1 VSGSVDT
8 ARAVTTLA
16 ARRRLIALALAALAA
31 LLALSACGGGEDGGP
46 SRVEGDGHSFEY
58 PEGWSQLEAEFVA
71 EAPNNT
77 ASVSVGPEET
87 GVNLVTVGSFEV
99 PVEVNAD
106 NLEAYREDITAG
118 VEQLFTQADGSI
130 EEGPIPITV
139 GGLSGYRFE
148 GTSTTPIEDA
158 GEVHTRSIQ
167 VYDGTRGFFINCQY
181 QPDAQEEVLA
191 GCQEVLDSFE
201 VAE

>member
-1 VSGSVDT
+1 MT
-8 ARAVTTLA
+8 
-16 ARRRLIALALAALAA
+16 ARRRTALGLAALAS
-31 LLALSACGGGEDGGP
+31 LLVLAACGGGGDSGPRSVEEDT
-46 SRVEGDGHSFEY
+46 HSFEY
-58 PEGWSQLEAEFVA
+58 PEGWSELEAEFVA

-87 GVNLVTVGSFEV
+87 GVNLVTVGTFEV

-106 NLEAYREDITAG
+106 NLEDYRDDITAG
-118 VEQLFTQADGSI
+118 VEQLFAQAEGSI

-148 GTSTTPIEDA
+148 GTSTTPIEGS

-181 QPDAQEEVLA
+181 QPDSQEEILA
-191 GCQEVLDSFE
+191 GCQQVVDTFS
-201 VAE
+201 VAD

>member
-1 VSGSVDT
+1 MAG
-8 ARAVTTLA
+8 
-16 ARRRLIALALAALAA
+16 RRLIALGLAALAT
-31 LLALSACGGGEDGGP
+31 LLSVAACGGGGDSGPNSVEEDT
-46 SRVEGDGHSFEY
+46 HSFEY
-58 PEGWSQLEAEFVA
+58 PEGWSELEAEFVA

-77 ASVSVGPEET
+77 TSISVGPEET

-106 NLEAYREDITAG
+106 NIEDYRDDITAG

-148 GTSTTPIEDA
+148 GTSTTPIEGA

-167 VYDGTRGFFINCQY
+167 VYNGTTGFFINCQY
-181 QPDAQEEVLA
+181 APDAQEEILA
-191 GCQEVLDSFE
+191 GCQQVVDSFS
-201 VAE
+201 VAD

>member
-1 VSGSVDT
+1 VAG
-8 ARAVTTLA
+8 
-16 ARRRLIALALAALAA
+16 RRLLALGLAALVA
-31 LLALSACGGGEDGGP
+31 LLALSACGGGDSGP
-46 SRVEGDGHSFEY
+46 NRVEEDSHSFEY
-58 PEGWSQLEAEFVA
+58 PEGWSELEAEFVA

-99 PVEVNAD
+99 PVEVNAENIED
-106 NLEAYREDITAG
+106 YREDITAG
-118 VEQLFTQADGSI
+118 VEQLFTQAEGSI

-148 GTSTTPIEDA
+148 GTSTTPIEGG

-167 VYDGTRGFFINCQY
+167 VYDGRTGFFVNCQY
-181 QPDAQEEVLA
+181 APDAQEEILA
-191 GCQEVLDSFE
+191 GCQQVVDSFT

>member
-1 VSGSVDT
+1 VAG
-8 ARAVTTLA
+8 
-16 ARRRLIALALAALAA
+16 RRRTALGLAVLAALVV
-31 LLALSACGGGEDGGP
+31 LSACGGGDDGP
-46 SRVEGDGHSFEY
+46 NRVEEDTHSFEY
-58 PEGWSQLEAEFVA
+58 PEGWSELDAEFVA

-77 ASVSVGPEET
+77 SSVSVGPEET

-106 NLEAYREDITAG
+106 NLEQYRDEITAG
-118 VEQLFTQADGSI
+118 VEQLFTQAEGSI

-148 GTSTTPIEDA
+148 GTSTTPIEGA

-167 VYDGTRGFFINCQY
+167 VYDGTTGFFINCQY
-181 QPDAQEEVLA
+181 AADAQEEILA
-191 GCQEVLDSFE
+191 GCQQVVDSFSAGE
-201 VAE
+201 

>member
-1 VSGSVDT
+1 MAG
-8 ARAVTTLA
+8 
-16 ARRRLIALALAALAA
+16 RRLIAVGLAA
-31 LLALSACGGGEDGGP
+31 LLALSACGGGDSGPGSVEEDT
-46 SRVEGDGHSFEY
+46 HSFEY
-58 PEGWSQLEAEFVA
+58 PEDWSELEAEFVA

-77 ASVSVGPEET
+77 ASISVGPEET

-106 NLEAYREDITAG
+106 NIEDYRDDITAG
-118 VEQLFTQADGSI
+118 VEQLFTQAEGSI

-148 GTSTTPIEDA
+148 GTSTTPVEGE

-167 VYDGTRGFFINCQY
+167 VYNGTTGFFINCQY
-181 QPDAQEEVLA
+181 APDAQEEILA
-191 GCQEVLDSFE
+191 GCQQVVDSFS
-201 VAE
+201 VAESD

>member
-1 VSGSVDT
+1 VARASLRPVT
-8 ARAVTTLA
+8 AR
-16 ARRRLIALALAALAA
+16 RLALGLALVAALIS
-31 LLALSACGGGEDGGP
+31 LAACGGGGGGP
-46 SRVEGDGHSFEY
+46 NSIEEDTHSFEY
-58 PEGWSQLEAEFVA
+58 PEDWQELEAEFVA

-87 GVNLVTVGSFEV
+87 GVNLVTVGSFDV

-106 NLEAYREDITAG
+106 NLEDFRDDITAG

-148 GTSTTPIEDA
+148 GTSTTPVEGG

-167 VYDGTRGFFINCQY
+167 VYGGRTGFFINCQY
-181 QPDAQEEVLA
+181 GPDSQEEILA
-191 GCQEVLDSFE
+191 GCRQIVESFS
-201 VAE
+201 AAG

>member
-1 VSGSVDT
+1 MAG
-8 ARAVTTLA
+8 
-16 ARRRLIALALAALAA
+16 RRLLALALAALAA
-31 LLALSACGGGEDGGP
+31 LLALSACGGGDDGPNSVQED
-46 SRVEGDGHSFEY
+46 SHSFEY
-58 PEGWSQLEAEFVA
+58 PEGWQELEAEFVA

-77 ASVSVGPEET
+77 SSVSVGPEET

-99 PVEVNAD
+99 PVAVNAE
-106 NLEAYREDITAG
+106 NLEDYRDDITAG

-148 GTSTTPIEDA
+148 GTSTTPIEGS

-167 VYDGTRGFFINCQY
+167 VYNGTTGFFINCQY
-181 QPDAQEEVLA
+181 QPDREDEILA
-191 GCQEVLDSFE
+191 GCQQVVDSFS